1 MTGAGTAA
9 IDPADVER
17 RRLDRLDSPQRIAW
31 LRKQIGDYIVDLAAR
46 TFFRLPTWCAGHAVP
61 DPKAEAEATC
71 RGTAGSHGLTPIEA
85 EMAFKAECRR
95 PKRIQRYARAN
106 SVDPG
111 QPLAGTILCQ
121 RHARRGSGCAEE
133 SVPQGFGQP
142 DPAEIGGPQ
151 RRPGLDHKPHS
162 TRTGQRDMNGT
173 NGTNGTWHPLSEGD
187 KRDTHL

>member
-85 EMAFKAECRR
+85 EMAFKAEWTSAIALAQQAGEKLKIVALSHIKAAGGVDGLEAALHGARNKFPAHWPFLTDDDLAAIAAGFRR
-95 PKRIQRYARAN
+95 TSRSRRA
-106 SVDPG
+106 
-111 QPLAGTILCQ
+111 A
-121 RHARRGSGCAEE
+121 
-133 SVPQGFGQP
+133 
-142 DPAEIGGPQ
+142 
-151 RRPGLDHKPHS
+151 
-162 TRTGQRDMNGT
+162 
-173 NGTNGTWHPLSEGD
+173 
-187 KRDTHL
+187 